1 MEKIKNK
8 LIELY
13 NESSKHSGYQI
24 LASNLEEIVD
34 KSKLKISSRYERER
48 LNYIISKID
57 LKGKRILDIGGNTG
71 FFTFESSLRG
81 AESIDFYEGND
92 IHAQFVELGVKY
104 LGLEDIIHV
113 YNQYYS
119 FDIREKSYDV
129 VFLMNVLHHIGDDY
143 GNSAITLKEAKENI
157 IFQLNGMAEKTKY
170 MVFQMGFNWK
180 GNRDKGLFE
189 NGTKEEMVEF
199 IKEGTKECWKIVD
212 VGVAERISDDINYV
226 DLNDYNRQRMDE
238 IGEFLNRP
246 IFILKSIKQER
257 KELDCFS
264 GTYENRNSEFLSIMK
279 KMNIDVMLPY
289 IEPMCNGIA
298 LELGCG
304 EGDSTKLI
312 APLFKQ
318 VVVREGSKKFIDKA
332 KENLKEY
339 KNIYFSEGLFETFI
353 AKEQFDVIIA
363 NYIFEHI
370 EDVQQIMNI
379 CYDSLK
385 EKGILFITVPNAKAL
400 SRQLAL
406 KMELIDDLYSLTEND
421 LKHGHKR
428 VFDMQM
434 VLNEV
439 EKTSFRVKAKGG
451 LFLKEFADFQLKQ
464 MLETG
469 LINEKHFIGMRKL
482 AEDYPDIA
490 GSVWVCLEK

>member
-143 GNSAITLKEAKENI
+143 GNSAIRLKEAKENI

-199 IKEGTKECWKIVD
+199 IHE
-212 VGVAERISDDINYV
+212 
-226 DLNDYNRQRMDE
+226 
-238 IGEFLNRP
+238 
-246 IFILKSIKQER
+246 
-257 KELDCFS
+257 
-264 GTYENRNSEFLSIMK
+264 
-279 KMNIDVMLPY
+279 
-289 IEPMCNGIA
+289 
-298 LELGCG
+298 
-304 EGDSTKLI
+304 
-312 APLFKQ
+312 
-318 VVVREGSKKFIDKA
+318 
-332 KENLKEY
+332 
-339 KNIYFSEGLFETFI
+339 
-353 AKEQFDVIIA
+353 
-363 NYIFEHI
+363 
-370 EDVQQIMNI
+370 
-379 CYDSLK
+379 
-385 EKGILFITVPNAKAL
+385 
-400 SRQLAL
+400 
-406 KMELIDDLYSLTEND
+406 
-421 LKHGHKR
+421 
-428 VFDMQM
+428 
-434 VLNEV
+434 
-439 EKTSFRVKAKGG
+439 
-451 LFLKEFADFQLKQ
+451 
-464 MLETG
+464 
-469 LINEKHFIGMRKL
+469 
-482 AEDYPDIA
+482 
-490 GSVWVCLEK
+490 